1 MQIRQ
6 ISKCFWSFSQEESL
20 FVNSKAPSAMY
31 SECFVLIPSKTCS
44 DRPCGGILMLG
55 TSRTR
60 HWNKLYKASEQ
71 VVQGIGTSCTRQQ
84 NEWWKALRGNHLA
97 PPTCQTV
104 SGAVGLPSRLTA
116 MVDAATASINLNEL
130 YKSCV
135 GFWVQIYKNNA
146 YAAIVKTRLQ

>member
-60 HWNKLYKASEQ
+60 HRNKLYKASEQ
-71 VVQGIGTSCTRQQ
+71 VVQGIRTSD
-84 NEWWKALRGNHLA
+84 G
-97 PPTCQTV
+97 
-104 SGAVGLPSRLTA
+104 RLCEET
-116 MVDAATASINLNEL
+116 I
-130 YKSCV
+130 
-135 GFWVQIYKNNA
+135 
-146 YAAIVKTRLQ
+146 

>member
-60 HWNKLYKASEQ
+60 HRNKLYKALER
-71 VVQGIGTSCTRQQ
+71 VVQGSRTSDEGFVRKQFSPAGLSNGQ
-84 NEWWKALRGNHLA
+84 RGCRFAIL
-97 PPTCQTV
+97 PPGDGRCRH
-104 SGAVGLPSRLTA
+104 S
-116 MVDAATASINLNEL
+116 EH
-130 YKSCV
+130 
-135 GFWVQIYKNNA
+135 
-146 YAAIVKTRLQ
+146 